1 MSLAE
6 RIITSNKGMLAD
18 MIQLKY
24 QAMTESAFRFFR
36 GTCEI
41 FYQDLSLWKSMP
53 GSPLSWICGDLHV
66 ENFGS
71 YKSDDR
77 QVYFDL
83 NDFDE
88 ALLAPVAFELV
99 RMLTSIFLCFD
110 FLELEDLKAMNMA
123 TVFLKN
129 YSAVL
134 TRGKALAIEPR
145 IAKGIISTFLMAVSK
160 RKQSRLLDKRTE
172 VRKRKVVLSLQD
184 ERHFELNKDLRKDL
198 TEHLTDWIN
207 NHSKSPYN
215 YKVRDVV
222 FRLAGTGS
230 VGTKRYM
237 FLLENVLK
245 RGKYLIVDMKQ
256 SQPSALMPY
265 IKAPQPPWKTESE
278 RVVFAQ
284 ELSQHMPCSLLSHT
298 LFKGD
303 SFVIKEMQPSEDK
316 VKFRLIQD
324 QYRDI
329 FQVID
334 DMAAL
339 TASAHIRSSGRKGS
353 AIADELIEFGKDTK
367 WQQELI
373 NYAFNYAKK
382 VKKDFKLFKSG
393 FDSGIYANS

>member
-1 MSLAE
+1 MNLSE
-6 RIITSNKGMLAD
+6 RIIASNKGMLAD
-18 MIQLKY
+18 MVQLKY

-41 FYQDLSLWKSMP
+41 FYQDLSIWKSMP
-53 GSPLSWICGDLHV
+53 SSPLSWICGDLHV

-71 YKSDDR
+71 YKADDG

-123 TVFLKN
+123 NVFLKN
-129 YSAVL
+129 YAAVL
-134 TRGKALAIEPR
+134 ARGKALAIEPR
-145 IAKGIISTFLMAVSK
+145 IAKGIICTFLMAVSK

-172 VRKRKVVLSLQD
+172 VRKRRLVLSLAD
-184 ERHFELNKDLRKDL
+184 ERHFEVDKELRKEL
-198 TEHLTDWIN
+198 VEHLTDWIN

-245 RGKYLIVDMKQ
+245 KGKYLIVDMKQ
-256 SQPSALMPY
+256 SQPSALTPY
-265 IKAPQPPWKTESE
+265 IKASQPDWQTESE

-298 LFKGD
+298 VFKGD
-303 SFVIKEMQPSEDK
+303 SFVVKEMQPSEDK
-316 VKFRLIQD
+316 IKFRLIQD

-353 AIADELIEFGKDTK
+353 AIADELIEFGTRTN
-367 WQQELI
+367 WQKELI
-373 NYAFNYAKK
+373 DYAFKYAQK

-393 FDSGIYANS
+393 FDSGIYTGK

>member
-36 GTCEI
+36 GTCEF

-53 GSPLSWICGDLHV
+53 GPPLSWICGDLHV

-71 YKSDDR
+71 YKSDDG

-172 VRKRKVVLSLQD
+172 VRKWKVVLSLQD

-245 RGKYLIVDMKQ
+245 RG
-256 SQPSALMPY
+256 
-265 IKAPQPPWKTESE
+265 
-278 RVVFAQ
+278 
-284 ELSQHMPCSLLSHT
+284 
-298 LFKGD
+298 
-303 SFVIKEMQPSEDK
+303 
-316 VKFRLIQD
+316 
-324 QYRDI
+324 
-329 FQVID
+329 
-334 DMAAL
+334 
-339 TASAHIRSSGRKGS
+339 
-353 AIADELIEFGKDTK
+353 
-367 WQQELI
+367 I
-373 NYAFNYAKK
+373 NYAFSYAKK